1 MKTNKFLLAILFIAT
16 LFMVACSG
24 TQESSETEEA
34 TEENMETE
42 AKGTAMDD
50 FVVSAEDSKVMWR
63 GEMLGL
69 YAHEGTVEVSEAELM
84 MEDGQISGGNF
95 VVDLTSITPT
105 DENFTPEEGRTQEK
119 LVGHLSSPDFF
130 AVDSFPT
137 ASFTIE
143 SVEGNTA
150 TGTLTIRGKSNTETV
165 ENITFSEEEGRR
177 VIRGTMS
184 FNRMNYDVSF
194 EMPVADKVL
203 SEDIQLDI
211 KLMAAM

>member
-1 MKTNKFLLAILFIAT
+1 MKTNKFLTAILFTAT

-24 TQESSETEEA
+24 SQESSEAETS

-42 AKGTAMDD
+42 ADNASIDD
-50 FVVSAEDSKVMWR
+50 FVVSAEDSKVRWR
-63 GEMLGL
+63 GEMLGI
-69 YAHEGTVEVSEAELM
+69 YAHEGTVNVSEATLM
-84 MEDGQISGGNF
+84 MENGQISGGSF

-105 DENFTPEEGRTQEK
+105 DENFNPEEGQTQEK

-150 TGTLTIRGKSNTETV
+150 IGTLTIRGKSNSETV

-177 VIRGTMS
+177 VVRGTMS

-211 KLMAAM
+211 KLIASN